1 MFLQILQSARR
12 EGAAAGPRSRRRYR
26 RRQPALEA
34 GRAGTGG
41 PSLGACR
48 RGDAGKWAAFRRRTA
63 AGGTTPADWLRQAGL
78 SRRLPSLP
86 VPAIN
91 REHYAELAR
100 LSGNLNQLTRLANS
114 GQPVSVA
121 DGLLQRV
128 IAEVSQLRRALL
140 GLGLDAADDR

>member
-1 MFLQILQSARR
+1 MQEPTPAP
-12 EGAAAGPRSRRRYR
+12 EADAEVPAAP
-26 RRQPALEA
+26 
-34 GRAGTGG
+34 
-41 PSLGACR
+41 R
-48 RGDAGKWAAFRRRTA
+48 RGRGGRPRHAPDTVRAATIGVRVTA
-63 AGGTTPADWLRQAGL
+63 AEYNALRTKAEKLGLMPAQWLRQAAL
-78 SRRLPSLP
+78 SRRLPPPP

-91 REHYAELAR
+91 REQYAELAR

-140 GLGLDAADDR
+140 GLDLGDCDDR